1 MCKLKYD
8 RNNSQKGA
16 QKRREKIDYEHV
28 LSALRLWMF
37 IWKIRVKEKPWHYK

>member
-1 MCKLKYD
+1 MGNMFYTKNGFALMCKLKYD

-28 LSALRLWMF
+28 LSALRL
-37 IWKIRVKEKPWHYK
+37 